1 MNMKQF
7 QVLSGILSLSLI
19 LSCSNLGESSSND
32 LILIAANLPAI
43 ASCSKKSSTQCLNIS
58 IKSYEKG
65 SYCINNGY
73 TLANER
79 CSDISAGKCTYM
91 NSGNNIVAFYGTDF
105 TAETAQA
112 DCESISGGVYSS
124 E

>member
-1 MNMKQF
+1 MKKLK
-7 QVLSGILSLSLI
+7 VLSGIMSLSLI

-32 LILIAANLPAI
+32 LILIAANLPAT
-43 ASCSKKSSTQCLNIS
+43 ASCSKSNSSQCLNIS
-58 IKSYEKG
+58 IKSIEKG

-73 TLANER
+73 IPASVR
-79 CSDISAGKCTYM
+79 CSDLSAGKCTYTS
-91 NSGNNIVAFYGTDF
+91 SGNNIVAFYGTDF

>member
-1 MNMKQF
+1 MKKLE
-7 QVLSGILSLSLI
+7 VLSGIMSLSLI

-43 ASCSKKSSTQCLNIS
+43 VSCSKTSSTQCLNIS
-58 IKSYEKG
+58 VKSYETG

-73 TLANER
+73 TPASTR
-79 CSDISAGKCTYM
+79 CSDISAGKCTYT
-91 NSGNNIVAFYGTDF
+91 NLGNNVVIFYGTDF

-112 DCESISGGVYSS
+112 DCEIISGGIYST